1 MTDTFTR
8 DPWSTLDLPA
18 AGHHFVVATGEP
30 FPSTDPAT
38 GDVVASVRS
47 STVDDVRD
55 AVARGGAAF
64 GSSAWRN
71 GGALRARVLWRFA
84 ERLRSRI
91 DPLSELLS
99 REQGKSRREARTEV
113 LAAANLT
120 DYYAGLARAL
130 YGRSLALGD
139 TAHGVVLAEPLGV
152 VGVIT
157 PWNWPLQLLMRS
169 LAPAL
174 AAGNAVVVKP
184 ASLTPAITVEALAL
198 LADDPD
204 LPDGILTIVL
214 GAGGV
219 IGDALVTAPGVD
231 MICFTGESAT
241 GVGIMQKAATLVRKV
256 ALELGG
262 KSPNVVFADANLDKA
277 IAGAID
283 AAFTTTGQICTAGSR
298 LLVESSIREEF
309 VARLVARADSLAL
322 GDQLAPS
329 TTLAP
334 LVSLGQRSSVEHYIG
349 IARREGTILT
359 SEAQLPDDLEAGS
372 FVRPTIVAD
381 LPLDSRVV
389 QEEIFGP
396 VLTVHS
402 FDSEEE
408 AVGLA
413 NGTDFGLASGL
424 WTSDVDR
431 AWRVGRGIRAGTVWV
446 NTYHHF
452 YAETEV
458 GGFGASGIG
467 RQGGVQG
474 IYEFTDTKHLN
485 FDSKATLW

>member
-8 DPWSTLDLPA
+8 APWATTELPGPA
-18 AGHHFVVATGEP
+18 HRFVVASGDP
-30 FPSTDPAT
+30 FPDTDPAT
-38 GDVVASVRS
+38 GELVATIRS
-47 STVDDVRD
+47 STVDDVHH
-55 AVARGGAAF
+55 AVARGLAAF
-64 GSSAWRN
+64 RSTPWRN

-84 ERLRSRI
+84 ERLRSHI
-91 DPLSELLS
+91 EPLSELLS

-120 DYYAGLARAL
+120 DYYAGLARSL

-204 LPDGILTIVL
+204 LPDGILTVVL

-262 KSPNVVFADANLDKA
+262 KSPNVVFADAPREKA
-277 IAGAID
+277 IAGALD

-298 LLVESSIREEF
+298 LLVEACIRDEF
-309 VARLVARADSLAL
+309 LDRLVARADALVL
-322 GDQLAPS
+322 GDQLAPT

-334 LVSLGQRSSVEHYIG
+334 LVSLGQRSSVEEYVDL
-349 IARREGTILT
+349 ARREGTILT
-359 SEAQLPDDLEAGS
+359 ADTPLPDELERGS

-402 FDSEEE
+402 FETEEE
-408 AVGLA
+408 AVALA
-413 NGTDFGLASGL
+413 NGTAFGLASGL